1 VSVTRAAAL
10 LAVLLAGVVP
20 ARAAPR
26 ADAAPEW
33 LMMVVTRNTDPARE
47 AEFNDWYDRIDLPD
61 VLEVPGYERARRGR
75 RVGTPAATPP
85 ADGDGPYVALY
96 DVRSAAID
104 RTIIDLLMAARR
116 MDKRGRGTTLLEV
129 TERVYYRRRAPD
141 VGGRA
146 ASGRATHLYVERVDC
161 PSAGPVRRR
170 FLAAYDGGHLA
181 GARGDPLVR
190 AVHRYELYRALWEE
204 PRSAPAYLTL
214 YELSAPDDG
223 AALALVERLS
233 AALAGPARAAG
244 GCREQSSALYLQLAD
259 VPRAGR

>member
-1 VSVTRAAAL
+1 
-10 LAVLLAGVVP
+10 
-20 ARAAPR
+20 
-26 ADAAPEW
+26 
-33 LMMVVTRNTDPARE
+33 MMVVTRNTDPARE
-47 AEFNDWYDRIDLPD
+47 AEFNDWYDRIDVPD

-75 RVGTPAATPP
+75 RVGAPAATPP

-96 DVRSAAID
+96 DIRSAAID

-116 MDKRGRGTTLLEV
+116 MDKRGRGTGLLEV

-141 VGGRA
+141 AVGRGA
-146 ASGRATHLYVERVDC
+146 TDASVTHLYVERVDC
-161 PSAGPVRRR
+161 PAAGAVRRR

-181 GARGDPLVR
+181 GARGEPLVR
-190 AVHRYELYRALWEE
+190 GVHRYELYRALWEE

-214 YELSAPDDG
+214 YELAAPDDA

-233 AALAGPARAAG
+233 AALVGPTRAAG
-244 GCREQSSALYLQLAD
+244 ACREQSSALYRQLAD